1 LACYESGNGRTRSA
15 NAEPIGHIIIAVK
28 GGSQGGYDMAHF
40 GPTRRSLLQGTLAAS
55 ALSLTGF
62 PARAEPQW
70 KKYAGTTIEAN
81 LIKGP
86 RGELLQKYAG
96 EFTELTGIK
105 VGSEVIPEQQQRQKA
120 VIELASGR
128 PSFDVV
134 HVSYH
139 VQKRQFEKAGWLADV
154 SGFMKD
160 PNLTAP
166 DLTESDF
173 SAAGLQFAKPDNGP
187 MHSLPWSVDYFILY
201 YNKEIFAKKGV
212 AVPKTFDEM
221 VAAAETLTDA
231 KEGVYG
237 FVGRGL
243 RNANMTLWTN
253 FFLNYGGEFL
263 DAKGNIL
270 TDGPEAIEATKLYQ
284 RLLTKVAP
292 PGVAGFNWMESMAAF
307 TQGRAAMWIDG
318 VGWAPPL
325 EDPNASRIVGK
336 VGYTLVPAGPKGQY
350 SATYGDGIGIAQA
363 SKNKEA
369 AWLYC
374 QWAVS
379 KLMGARLLQS
389 GGGVPFR
396 NSVLN
401 DENVRKGVK
410 MPPEWLDSVIGSA
423 KISKLGLPVVIP
435 VAEFRDLVGAAITAT
450 LSGAD
455 PATELKKAND
465 QFRPIL
471 ERSEKA

>member
-1 LACYESGNGRTRSA
+1 MWDNRFS
-15 NAEPIGHIIIAVK
+15 
-28 GGSQGGYDMAHF
+28 
-40 GPTRRSLLQGTLAAS
+40 RRSVLAGTALAA
-55 ALSLTGF
+55 TGLNW

-70 KKYAGTTIEAN
+70 KKFAGSTLEAN

-86 RGELLQKYAG
+86 RGDLLQRHTA

-105 VGSEVIPEQQQRQKA
+105 VESEVIPEQQQRQKV
-120 VIELASGR
+120 VIELTSGR

-139 VQKRQFEKAGWLADV
+139 VQKRQFDKAGWLADL
-154 SGFMKD
+154 SSFMKD

-173 SAAGLQFAKPDNGP
+173 SAAGLQYAKNDKGE
-187 MHSLPWSVDYFILY
+187 MRSLPWSVDYFILY
-201 YNKEIFAKKGV
+201 WNKEMFQKKGV
-212 AVPKTFDEM
+212 AFPQTLDEM
-221 VAAAETLTDA
+221 AEAAEKLTDPKA
-231 KEGVYG
+231 GIYG

-243 RNANMTLWTN
+243 RNANMALWGN

-263 DAKGNIL
+263 DSKGNIQ
-270 TDGPEAIEATKLYQ
+270 TDGPEAVEATKLYQ
-284 RLLTKVAP
+284 RLLTKSAP

-307 TQGRAAMWIDG
+307 TQGRAAMWLDG

-336 VGYTLVPAGPKGQY
+336 VGYGVVPKGPKGAY
-350 SATYGDGIGIAQA
+350 SATYGDGIGVAA
-363 SKNKEA
+363 GSKNKEA
-369 AWLYC
+369 AYLYC

-379 KLMGARLLQS
+379 KLMGARLLQA

-396 NSVLN
+396 SSILN
-401 DENVRKGVK
+401 DESVRNGVK
-410 MPPEWLDSVIGSA
+410 MPREWLDSVIGSS

-435 VAEFRDLVGAAITAT
+435 VAEFRDIVGAGVTAT
-450 LSGAD
+450 ISGGD
-455 PATELKKAND
+455 PAAELKKATD
-465 QFRPIL
+465 QYRPIL

>member
-1 LACYESGNGRTRSA
+1 MTDHSISRRTVLAGSA
-15 NAEPIGHIIIAVK
+15 ALGAIG
-28 GGSQGGYDMAHF
+28 
-40 GPTRRSLLQGTLAAS
+40 LAG
-55 ALSLTGF
+55 L
-62 PARAEPQW
+62 PAYADVNW
-70 KKYAGTTIEAN
+70 KKYAGTTLEAN

-86 RGELLQKYAG
+86 RGELLQKYAS
-96 EFTELTGIK
+96 EFTALTGIK
-105 VGSEVIPEQQQRQKA
+105 VESEVIPEQQQRQKA
-120 VIELASGR
+120 VIELTSGK

-134 HVSYH
+134 HLSYH
-139 VQKRQFEKAGWLADV
+139 VQKRQFERAGWLADLT
-154 SGFMKD
+154 GFMKD

-166 DLTESDF
+166 DLTVDDF
-173 SAAGLQFAKPDNGP
+173 SAGGLQFAKNDKGE

-201 YNKEIFAKKGV
+201 WNKELFAKKGV
-212 AVPKTFDEM
+212 ALPKTFDEM
-221 VAAAETLTDA
+221 VAAAEKLNDPA
-231 KEGVYG
+231 NGIYG

-270 TDGPEAIEATKLYQ
+270 TDGPEAVEATKLYQ
-284 RLLTKVAP
+284 RLLTKTAP
-292 PGVAGFNWMESMAAF
+292 PGVAGFNWMESMASL

-318 VGWAPPL
+318 VGWAPPV
-325 EDPNASRIVGK
+325 EDPNASRVVGK
-336 VGYTLVPAGPKGQY
+336 IGYAVVPAGPKGQY

-363 SKNKEA
+363 STKKEA
-369 AWLYC
+369 AYLYC

-379 KLMGARLLQS
+379 KTMGARLLQS

-396 NSVLN
+396 NSILN
-401 DENVRKGVK
+401 DPAVRAGVK
-410 MPPEWLDSVIGSA
+410 MPAEWLDSVIASA
-423 KISKLGLPVVIP
+423 KISKLGLPVIVP
-435 VAEFRDLVGAAITAT
+435 VAEFRDIVGAAVTAT

>member
-1 LACYESGNGRTRSA
+1 MSKSAPSMSPRAGQPPQKAGCFEAAACYESAQAHPLGGPP
-15 NAEPIGHIIIAVK
+15 NASSKIITASK
-28 GGSQGGYDMAHF
+28 ADCREDNNMAHF

-86 RGELLQKYAG
+86 RGELLQKYAF

-105 VGSEVIPEQQQRQKA
+105 VESEVIPEQQQRQKA
-120 VIELASGR
+120 VIELTSGK
-128 PSFDVV
+128 PSFDVI

-139 VQKRQFEKAGWLADV
+139 VQKRQFEKAGWLADLTPL
-154 SGFMKD
+154 MKD
-160 PNLTAP
+160 PSLTAP
-166 DLTESDF
+166 DLTVDDF
-173 SAAGLQFAKPDNGP
+173 SAGGLQFAQNDKGE

-201 YNKEIFAKKGV
+201 WNKEMFAKKGV
-212 AVPKTFDEM
+212 ALPKTFDEM
-221 VAAAETLTDA
+221 AAAAEKLNDPA
-231 KEGVYG
+231 NGIYG
-237 FVGRGL
+237 FTGRGL

-263 DAKGNIL
+263 DDKGNIL
-270 TDGPEAIEATKLYQ
+270 TDGPEAIE
-284 RLLTKVAP
+284 
-292 PGVAGFNWMESMAAF
+292 
-307 TQGRAAMWIDG
+307 
-318 VGWAPPL
+318 
-325 EDPNASRIVGK
+325 DPNASRVVGK
-336 VGYTLVPAGPKGQY
+336 IGYALVPAGPKGQY
-350 SATYGDGIGIAQA
+350 SAAYGDGLGIAQA
-363 SKNKEA
+363 STKKEA
-369 AWLYC
+369 SYLYC

-379 KLMGARLLQS
+379 KTMGARLLQS

-423 KISKLGLPVVIP
+423 KISKLGLPVIVP
-435 VAEFRDLVGAAITAT
+435 VAEFRDIVGAAVTAT

-455 PATELKKAND
+455 PATELKKAHE

-471 ERSEKA
+471 ERSEKS